1 MTRSIVIGATGLVG
15 KNVLDQLTTSGVRAI
30 AVVRR
35 PLEGVA
41 ANVEVLEVDFDD
53 FLMNGTLPQCDHL
66 FICLG
71 TTIKKAG
78 SQAAFKKIDF
88 DYGLGFAQKARA
100 AGASGVSLVSSVGAD
115 SKSKNFYLRTKGQ
128 LEEAIQQL
136 GFSSINIYR
145 PGLLVGVREEKR
157 TAEKLGQTLV
167 KFVDPLLV
175 GSLSRY
181 RSISAGLLAK
191 TMVDRVAG
199 GTGVRTFH
207 FRDFNF
213 D

>member
-15 KNVLDQLTTSGVRAI
+15 GNILKQLAGSGHRTI

-35 PLEGVA
+35 PLEDLI
-41 ANVEVLEVDFDD
+41 ANVEVLEVDFEE
-53 FLMNGTLPQCDHL
+53 FEINGRLPHCDHL

-71 TTIKKAG
+71 STIKKAG
-78 SQAAFKKIDF
+78 SQAAFKKVDF
-88 DYGLGFAQKARA
+88 DYCLGFAKKARA
-100 AGASGVSLVSSVGAD
+100 SGATGVSLVSSVGAD

-136 GFSSINIYR
+136 GFSFINIYR
-145 PGLLVGVREEKR
+145 PGLLVGVRVERR
-157 TAEKLGQTLV
+157 TAERLGQTLV

-181 RSISAGLLAK
+181 RSISARRLAK

-199 GTGVRTFH
+199 GTGVRHFH
-207 FRDFNF
+207 FRDFNC